1 MQVRFDKLFR
11 AGKHEEK
18 VQGDKDTSGK
28 VQIPGEKNEGLL
40 HLVGGLNTSTPRC
53 DNGEIDFF
61 PGKFS
66 EVPSRKVT
74 YPTMGKGKASSKL
87 TVVFVFYFGGVSPW
101 KLKRKSP

>member
-18 VQGDKDTSGK
+18 VQGDKDTSGE
-28 VQIPGEKNEGLL
+28 VQIPGEKNEGLP
-40 HLVGGLNTSTPRC
+40 HLVEGLSTSTPRC

-66 EVPSRKVT
+66 EVLSRKVT

-87 TVVFVFYFGGVSPW
+87 TVFLVFFLGGYLPGS
-101 KLKRKSP
+101 